1 MQARKFFTALMLCAA
16 IGLPQYAS
24 AGRYCPVTDDGKIR
38 IDECKYSS
46 NEECKKANKSKKD
59 CVADLPDPSDKAPY
73 CLVLGWMEVCDKYDD
88 YESCE
93 QEAQKKAGQCIPNSR
108 YKGPDKQ

>member
-1 MQARKFFTALMLCAA
+1 MQARKIFTALMLCVA

-24 AGRYCPVTDDGKIR
+24 AGRYCPVTESGAIR

-46 NEECKKANKSKKD
+46 NEECKQASESKKD
-59 CVADLPDPSDKAPY
+59 CVADQPDPSTKAPY
-73 CLVLGWMEVCDKYDD
+73 CLIMGAFEVCDKYQS

-93 QEAQKKAGQCIPNSR
+93 VEAKRRLGNCVINPY
-108 YKGPDKQ
+108 YKSTDK